1 MTEAREGNF
10 FVFDDKPVSKDGKAC
25 ECQYYTNVGI
35 PCSHMIS
42 VLRHNNSALTIDL
55 FDPHWRLRNEDLL
68 SIQNQSL
75 EDDATVNDDD
85 ARSERTKNTKELKSE
100 RRHDLNELCK
110 EFMEL
115 GAEEE
120 HIFAFAKELLED
132 TKTRLERF
140 KVELLG
146 RVQSKLK
153 KQNKIIYSQPD
164 PTIGPPTFQSPVKK
178 GGNHT
183 GGKLGKGRGLKRG
196 RGG

>member
-1 MTEAREGNF
+1 MGALEEW
-10 FVFDDKPVSKDGKAC
+10 
-25 ECQYYTNVGI
+25 
-35 PCSHMIS
+35 
-42 VLRHNNSALTIDL
+42 RH
-55 FDPHWRLRNEDLL
+55 
-68 SIQNQSL
+68 QG
-75 EDDATVNDDD
+75 
-85 ARSERTKNTKELKSE
+85 E

-115 GAEEE
+115 GASEE
-120 HIFAFAKELLED
+120 HMFAFAKEVLED

-164 PTIGPPTFQSPVKK
+164 PTIGPPTFQSPEKK